1 MPDSPGSPTTLSKA
15 KAYAWE
21 VSMKIAVIIGVLA
34 FFGSPGWIYGIYTT
48 VTAIGKNTAAIE
60 TVTESLAEMSVTL
73 GGMGQLFGNAMI
85 LENGVALTASV
96 NIHSDAGRWSKQ
108 GTRLVVTNT
117 GDRSAM
123 TVTLTVEGK
132 FEGEPHQFLNMS
144 RAAGRAV
151 GANPGDQI
159 QVAIEQVQEQNT
171 D

>member
-1 MPDSPGSPTTLSKA
+1 
-15 KAYAWE
+15 
-21 VSMKIAVIIGVLA
+21 
-34 FFGSPGWIYGIYTT
+34 
-48 VTAIGKNTAAIE
+48 
-60 TVTESLAEMSVTL
+60 
-73 GGMGQLFGNAMI
+73 MGQLFGNALI

-96 NIHSDAGRWSKQ
+96 NIHSDAGRWSKR

-123 TVTLTVEGK
+123 TVTITVEGK
-132 FEGEPHQFLNMS
+132 YEGEPHQFLNMS

-159 QVAIEQVQEQNT
+159 QVAIEEVQEQKT

>member
-1 MPDSPGSPTTLSKA
+1 MHGNQGKQGSLARA

-34 FFGSPGWIYGIYTT
+34 FFGSPGWIYGVYST
-48 VTAIGKNTAAIE
+48 VTAIGKNTKDI
-60 TVTESLAEMSVTL
+60 TSLRTSVTELSETL
-73 GGMGQLFGNAMI
+73 GGMGQLFGNAVI

-123 TVTLTVEGK
+123 TVILTVEGK

-144 RAAGRAV
+144 RAAGRSV

-159 QVAIEQVQEQNT
+159 QVAIEVAEERRT